1 MSFFKALKAL
11 DVKAWANGP
20 GLGRYVIRSA
30 ESAAYVC
37 SRAPD
42 SCRARFA
49 QRWSHCA
56 LSALSCPCFAHP
68 ARWAGLL
75 HLAPLAQYA
84 ISLIRLV
91 RYVVATARGSD
102 LLITEVH
109 PPLRSGFCSV
119 LQPKLL

>member
-1 MSFFKALKAL
+1 MITPAYGSPSPKGNYIVDSLRWYVFFKALKAL

-56 LSALSCPCFAHP
+56 LSALQLPLLRPP

-75 HLAPLAQYA
+75 HLAPSAQHA
-84 ISLIRLV
+84 NSLIR
-91 RYVVATARGSD
+91 
-102 LLITEVH
+102 
-109 PPLRSGFCSV
+109 
-119 LQPKLL
+119 